1 MEKIFELLGDAEF
14 WVAVAFVI
22 FVAGMGYLGVH
33 KMVAK
38 SLDERADKIKAEL
51 DEARKLKDEAAQLL
65 AEYQRKRQEAEAE
78 AQDIIAGAKA
88 EAERLAIEAKAKIE
102 EFIARRTKMAET
114 KIAQAEAQATA
125 DVRAAAADAA
135 IAAAETILTQ
145 ETKGKLA
152 GELIA
157 KGIEDVR
164 KKLN

>member
-1 MEKIFELLGDAEF
+1 VQDLFELLGDAEF

-38 SLDERADKIKAEL
+38 SLDDRADRIKAEL
-51 DEARKLKDEAAQLL
+51 DEARKLKDEAAALL
-65 AEYQRKRQEAEAE
+65 AEYQRKRTQAEAE
-78 AQDIIAGAKA
+78 AQDIIAGANA

-102 EFIARRTKMAET
+102 EFISRRTKMAET

-125 DVRAAAADAA
+125 DVRAAAAEAA
-135 IAAAETILTQ
+135 VAAAEKLLTL
-145 ETKGKLA
+145 ETKGPLA
-152 GELIA
+152 AELIA

>member
-1 MEKIFELLGDAEF
+1 MREFFLDAET
-14 WVAVAFVI
+14 WVALAFI
-22 FVAGMGYLGVH
+22 CFVAGLGYIGVH
-33 KMVAK
+33 RIIGKA
-38 SLDERADKIKAEL
+38 LDDRSAKIKAEL

-65 AEYQRKRQEAEAE
+65 AEYQRKRQAAEGE

-88 EAERLAIEAKAKIE
+88 EADRMAVEAKAKIE
-102 EFIARRTKMAET
+102 EFVARRTKLAET
-114 KIAQAEAQATA
+114 KIAQAESQATA

-135 IAAAETILTQ
+135 IAAAEKILTQ